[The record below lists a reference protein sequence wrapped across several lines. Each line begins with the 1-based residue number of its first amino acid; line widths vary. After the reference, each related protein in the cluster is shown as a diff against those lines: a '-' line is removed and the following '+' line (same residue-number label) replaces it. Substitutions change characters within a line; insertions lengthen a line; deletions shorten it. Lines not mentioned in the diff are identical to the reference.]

1 MQIEVYFKLKQF
13 FKLGILVNQIK
24 NLGPNLKHNIN
35 FGNFYMISIFSPK
48 KKKMLFVNE
57 LPLVRVNEKY
67 YLHVVLMNVLNL
79 LHITHAGVLII
90 K

>member
-1 MQIEVYFKLKQF
+1 MQIEVYFKLKQL

-24 NLGPNLKHNIN
+24 NLGPILKHNIN
-35 FGNFYMISIFSPK
+35 FGNFYMISIFSP